1 MRYVE
6 PSDMPVPVPSQI
18 GSLDT
23 MGQRVADE
31 RRPDREP
38 VLIEVYARPV
48 VVEQKAE
55 LRCVAFPYRILA
67 IEIDY
72 IYILVPQVTRIQVAV
87 RILLQQV
94 EIRCIVLIPVA
105 CVIPEQARA
114 QIHFAEYKA
123 SEVADERLNA
133 GSDRRC
139 IEIGALPI
147 LAATPS
153 QKRE

>member
-6 PSDMPVPVPSQI
+6 PSNMPVPVPPQV
-18 GSLDT
+18 GSLHT

-31 RRPDREP
+31 RRPHREP
-38 VLIEVYARPV
+38 VLIEVYAGPV

-55 LRCVAFPYRILA
+55 LSGVAFPYRILPV
-67 IEIDY
+67 EVGY
-72 IYILVPQVTRIQVAV
+72 IYILVPQVKRIQVAV

-94 EIRCIVLIPVA
+94 EIRRIVLIPVA

-114 QIHFAEYKA
+114 QIHLAEYKTPK
-123 SEVADERLNA
+123 VADERLNS

-147 LAATPS
+147 LAATPP
-153 QKRE
+153 Q